1 MVESKTLGD
10 RIIVFLLY
18 AFLAL
23 LALLCLLPMLNLLAV
38 SVSNRAASSGNL
50 VTFWPIGFNLTSY
63 AQVMGSS
70 AFMRAFWVSVER
82 VAVGTTINVALIVFT
97 AYPLSRNAEEFK
109 GRTIF
114 MWLLIFAML
123 FSGGLIPWFL
133 NLRDLN
139 LLNKMWGLILHGA
152 LQIWSVIL
160 TMNFFRGIPNE
171 LEEAAII
178 DGANHWDLLFRIYLP
193 LSLPV
198 LATVTLFAMV
208 YHWNSWFDGMV
219 LINNSELIPLQTYM
233 RRIVIEGN
241 LTAFMQRVDSNAA
254 DFYNF
259 SDRSL
264 KAAQIFIATLPILLV
279 YPFLQKYF
287 IHGIRLGAI
296 KG

>member
-1 MVESKTLGD
+1 
-10 RIIVFLLY
+10 
-18 AFLAL
+18 
-23 LALLCLLPMLNLLAV
+23 
-38 SVSNRAASSGNL
+38 
-50 VTFWPIGFNLTSY
+50 
-63 AQVMGSS
+63 
-70 AFMRAFWVSVER
+70 MRAFWVSVER
-82 VAVGTTINVALIVFT
+82 VALGTTINVVLIILT

-133 NLRDLN
+133 NIRDLG
-139 LLNKMWGLILHGA
+139 LLTKMWGLVLHGA

-160 TMNFFRGIPNE
+160 TMNFFREIPNE

-178 DGANHWDLLFRIYLP
+178 DGANHWDLLLRIYLP

-219 LINNSELIPLQTYM
+219 LINNSELIPLQTYR

-241 LTAFMQRVDSNAA
+241 LTAFMQRVDTNAA
-254 DFYNF
+254 DFFNF

-264 KAAQIFIATLPILLV
+264 KAA
-279 YPFLQKYF
+279 
-287 IHGIRLGAI
+287 
-296 KG
+296 

>member
-1 MVESKTLGD
+1 
-10 RIIVFLLY
+10 
-18 AFLAL
+18 
-23 LALLCLLPMLNLLAV
+23 
-38 SVSNRAASSGNL
+38 
-50 VTFWPIGFNLTSY
+50 
-63 AQVMGSS
+63 
-70 AFMRAFWVSVER
+70 MRAFWVSVER
-82 VAVGTTINVALIVFT
+82 VALGTTINVVLIILT

-133 NLRDLN
+133 NIRDLG
-139 LLNKMWGLILHGA
+139 LLNKMWGLVLHGA

-160 TMNFFRGIPNE
+160 TMNFFREIPNE

-178 DGANHWDLLFRIYLP
+178 DGANHWDLLLRIYLP

-219 LINNSELIPLQTYM
+219 LINNSELIPLQTYR

-241 LTAFMQRVDSNAA
+241 LTAFMQRVDTNAA
-254 DFYNF
+254 DFFNF

-264 KAAQIFIATLPILLV
+264 KAA
-279 YPFLQKYF
+279 
-287 IHGIRLGAI
+287 
-296 KG
+296 

>member
-10 RIIVFLLY
+10 RLIVLLLY
-18 AFLAL
+18 TLLAVLAL
-23 LALLCLLPMLNLLAV
+23 FCLLPMLNLLAV

-63 AQVMGSS
+63 MQVMSSS
-70 AFMRAFWVSVER
+70 AFMRSFWVSVER
-82 VAVGTTINVALIVFT
+82 VALGTTINVALIVLT

-114 MWLLIFAML
+114 MWLMIFAML

-133 NLRDLN
+133 NIRDLG
-139 LLNKMWGLILHGA
+139 LLDKMWGLVLHGA

-160 TMNFFRGIPNE
+160 TMNFFREIPTE

-178 DGANHWDLLFRIYLP
+178 DGANHWDLLARIYLP

-219 LINNSELIPLQTYM
+219 LINKSELIPLQTYM

-241 LTAFMQRVDSNAA
+241 LTAFMQRVDSDAA
-254 DFYNF
+254 DFFNF

-287 IHGIRLGAI
+287 IHGIRLGAL